1 MCDYCDC
8 VIADV
13 DVNHDFT
20 NIILFIDNYLLV

>member
-1 MCDYCDC
+1 MIAVIA